1 MPPVSPPLEVSAEE
15 LEALLERAR
24 EAVGEAGYRKL
35 QAAIRTLSYVT
46 ELLETR
52 EATLASL
59 RRLLCRARSEKTEA
73 VLEQAGIASRL
84 TPKKLATGADA
95 KQPAA
100 GHGRNGATAYAGAPR
115 VEVPHATL
123 HRGDRCPECQRGKV
137 YPLYEPGLLVRMRG
151 QAPIAATVYELE
163 KLRCNLCGEV
173 FTAKAPAGVGEE
185 KYDATTASMIALL
198 RYGSGFPWNRLA
210 DLQQGLGIPLPVA
223 TQCEI
228 VVDAAATLQPAMEEL
243 IRQAAQGELLHNDD
257 TSMPV
262 LALRRNRVTATNE
275 AEADDTERTGVFTS
289 GIVSLA
295 QKRTIALFF
304 TGRQH
309 AGENLADV
317 LRRRAAELAPPMQM
331 CDALSRNLPKL
342 PEKLEVIVGHCLA
355 HARRR
360 FVEVTP
366 NFPELCQYVLEQLGK
381 VYGNDAAAR
390 EQSMTPEARLRFHQR
405 ESGPVMHQLHTWL
418 TAQFADRT
426 VEPNSGLGMAIRYL
440 LKYWERLTLFLRQ
453 PGAPLDNNIAER
465 ALKKAILHRK
475 NSLFYK
481 TANGAR
487 VGDLFMSLI
496 HTSELSGAN
505 PFDYLTQLQ
514 LHADELAHDPSAWMP
529 WNYRATVEAA
539 GVPGGPGVGSLEWTS
554 GTHLNSG

>member
-1 MPPVSPPLEVSAEE
+1 V
-15 LEALLERAR
+15 
-24 EAVGEAGYRKL
+24 
-35 QAAIRTLSYVT
+35 
-46 ELLETR
+46 
-52 EATLASL
+52 
-59 RRLLCRARSEKTEA
+59 RL
-73 VLEQAGIASRL
+73 
-84 TPKKLATGADA
+84 
-95 KQPAA
+95 
-100 GHGRNGATAYAGAPR
+100 
-115 VEVPHATL
+115 
-123 HRGDRCPECQRGKV
+123 
-137 YPLYEPGLLVRMRG
+137 RG

-173 FTAKAPAGVGEE
+173 FTAEAPAGVGEE
-185 KYDATTASMIALL
+185 KYDVTTASMIALL

-210 DLQQGLGIPLPVA
+210 GLQTSMGIPLPVA

-228 VVDAAATLQPAMEEL
+228 VAEAAATLQPAMEEL
-243 IRQAAQGELLHNDD
+243 IRQAAQGEVLHNDD

-262 LALRRNRVTATNE
+262 LALRRKRRLATENE
-275 AEADDTERTGVFTS
+275 ESDSTERTGVFTS
-289 GIVSLA
+289 GIVSTA
-295 QKRTIALFF
+295 QKQTLALFF

-317 LRRRAAELAPPMQM
+317 LRQRAAELAPPMQM

-360 FVEVTP
+360 FVEVIE
-366 NFPELCQYVLEQLGK
+366 NFPQPCRHVLEQLGT
-381 VYGNDAAAR
+381 VYGNDATAR
-390 EQSMTPEARLRFHQR
+390 KQAMTAEERLRCHQQH
-405 ESGPVMHQLHTWL
+405 SAPVMEELRGWL
-418 TAQFADRT
+418 NTQFAEKK
-426 VEPNSGLGMAIRYL
+426 VEPNSGLGIAMRYL
-440 LKYWERLTLFLRQ
+440 LKHWERLTLFLRR

-496 HTSELSGAN
+496 HTCELSGAN

-514 LHADELAHDPSAWMP
+514 LHAGELARNPWQWMP
-529 WNYRATVEAA
+529 WNYPAT
-539 GVPGGPGVGSLEWTS
+539 LESS
-554 GTHLNSG
+554 GARLDSG

>member
-1 MPPVSPPLEVSAEE
+1 MQPATPPLEVTPEE
-15 LEALLERAR
+15 LEALLETVR
-24 EAVGEAGYRKL
+24 EALGEAGYQKL
-35 QAAIRTLSYVT
+35 KAAIRTLSYVT

-59 RRLLCRARSEKTEA
+59 RRLLCRTRSEKMEA
-73 VLEQAGIASRL
+73 VLEQAGIPRSP
-84 TPKKLATGADA
+84 TPREPSTEVGSKK
-95 KQPAA
+95 P
-100 GHGRNGATAYAGAPR
+100 GHGRKGAKAYPGAQR
-115 VEVPHATL
+115 IEVPHATL
-123 HRGDRCPECQRGKV
+123 YRGDRCPGCQRGKV
-137 YPLYEPGLLVRMRG
+137 YPLSEPGLLVRLRG

-173 FTAKAPAGVGEE
+173 FTAKAPAGVGQE
-185 KYDATTASMIALL
+185 KYDSTTASMIALL

-210 DLQQGLGIPLPVA
+210 DLEESLGVPLPVA

-228 VVDAAATLQPAMEEL
+228 GAEAAATLQPAMEEL
-243 IRQAAQGELLHNDD
+243 IRQAAQGAVLHNDD

-262 LALRRNRVTATNE
+262 LALRRRLGMEKDENASD
-275 AEADDTERTGVFTS
+275 AAARTGVFTS
-289 GIVSLA
+289 GIVSTA
-295 QKRTIALFF
+295 QKQTIALFF

-317 LRRRAAELAPPMQM
+317 LRRRATELAPPLQM

-360 FVEVTP
+360 FVEVIE
-366 NFPELCQYVLEQLGK
+366 NFPQPCQHVLEQLGT
-381 VYGNDAAAR
+381 VYGNDATAR
-390 EQSMTPEARLRFHQR
+390 KQAMTAEERLRYHQQH
-405 ESGPVMHQLHTWL
+405 SAPVMEELRGWL
-418 TAQFADRT
+418 NTQFAEKK
-426 VEPNSGLGMAIRYL
+426 VEPNSGLGMAMRYM
-440 LKYWERLTLFLRQ
+440 LKHWERLTLFLRQ
-453 PGAPLDNNIAER
+453 PGAPLDNNIVER

-496 HTSELSGAN
+496 HTCELSGAN

-514 LHADELAHDPSAWMP
+514 RHAGDLVRNPSAWMP
-529 WNYRATVEAA
+529 WNYEATLESS
-539 GVPGGPGVGSLEWTS
+539 GVRLDS
-554 GTHLNSG
+554 G

>member
-1 MPPVSPPLEVSAEE
+1 MPPVTPPLEISAEE

-24 EAVGEAGYRKL
+24 EALGEAGYQKL
-35 QAAIRTLSYVT
+35 KAAIHTLSYVT

-59 RRLLCRARSEKTEA
+59 RRLLCRARSEKTDA
-73 VLEQAGIASRL
+73 VLEEAGIAPSS
-84 TPKKLATGADA
+84 TPNR
-95 KQPAA
+95 PAA
-100 GHGRNGATAYAGAPR
+100 DTVGKKPAPGHGRNGAKAYPSAEH
-115 VEVPHATL
+115 VEVPHASL
-123 HRGDRCPECQRGKV
+123 HRGDRCPECRRGKV
-137 YPLYEPGLLVRMRG
+137 YLLSEPGLLVRMRG
-151 QAPIAATVYELE
+151 QAPIAATVYELQ

-173 FTAKAPAGVGEE
+173 FTAKAPASLGEE

-210 DLQQGLGIPLPVA
+210 DMQESMGIPLPVA

-228 VVDAAATLQPAMEEL
+228 VVEAAALLQPVMEEL
-243 IRQAAQGELLHNDD
+243 IRQAAQGEVLHNDD
-257 TSMPV
+257 TSMLV
-262 LALRRNRVTATNE
+262 LALRRRLGMEKDENE
-275 AEADDTERTGVFTS
+275 SDAAERTGMFTS
-289 GIVSLA
+289 GIVSIV

-360 FVEVTP
+360 FVEVIE
-366 NFPELCQYVLEQLGK
+366 NFPQPCRHVLEQLGT
-381 VYGNDAAAR
+381 VYGNDATAR
-390 EQSMTPEARLRFHQR
+390 KQAMTAEERWRYHQQH
-405 ESGPVMHQLHTWL
+405 SAPVMEELRGWL
-418 TAQFADRT
+418 NTQFAEKK
-426 VEPNSGLGMAIRYL
+426 VEPNSGLGMAMRYL
-440 LKYWERLTLFLRQ
+440 LKHWQRLTLFLRQ

-481 TANGAR
+481 TANGAH

-514 LHADELAHDPSAWMP
+514 RHAGELTRNPSQWMP
-529 WNYRATVEAA
+529 WNYRIRLEAA
-539 GVPGGPGVGSLEWTS
+539 GIRVDS
-554 GTHLNSG
+554 G